1 LSGVKGVGLGVE
13 LGVKGVIVVGLGVKG
28 VIVVIA
34 NGVG

>member
-1 LSGVKGVGLGVE
+1 LSGVKGVGLGV
-13 LGVKGVIVVGLGVKG
+13 KGVIGVGLGVKG

>member
-1 LSGVKGVGLGVE
+1 LSGVKGVGLGV
-13 LGVKGVIVVGLGVKG
+13 KGVIVIGLGVKG

>member
-1 LSGVKGVGLGVE
+1 LSGVKGVG

>member
-1 LSGVKGVGLGVE
+1 LSGVKGVGLGV
-13 LGVKGVIVVGLGVKG
+13 KGVIGVGLGVIG